1 MNEDTLETENRDG
14 YIQLPTGENQNCFGC
29 SLKNKS
35 GLQMK
40 FYATEKLDSVISWLT
55 VPDHLCGWS
64 NLVHGGVIS
73 TMLDEAMGW
82 AALIILKKLV
92 VSKSITVKFLK
103 PILIGKEIR
112 AEGMVKKI
120 NNEREA
126 VLQGYIYN
134 DENEICAQSSSLAS
148 LFSLETLRKRSVM
161 DEGMFRALE
170 KSMNIIP
177 TRKS

>member
-1 MNEDTLETENRDG
+1 MDENIRDN
-14 YIQLPTGENQNCFGC
+14 YIPLPTGENQNCFGC

-40 FYATEKLDSVISWLT
+40 FYAAEKLDSVISWLK

-64 NLVHGGVIS
+64 NLVHGGIIS

-92 VSKSITVKFLK
+92 VSKSITVDFIK
-103 PILIGKEIR
+103 PVLIGEEIS
-112 AEGMVKKI
+112 VKGIVNKI
-120 NNEREA
+120 NSEREA
-126 VLQGYIYN
+126 ILQGYIYN
-134 DENEICAQSSSLAS
+134 DESEICARSSSLAS
-148 LFSLETLRKRSVM
+148 LFSLETLRKMNVM

-170 KSMNIIP
+170 KYMNMSP
-177 TRKS
+177 TG

>member
-1 MNEDTLETENRDG
+1 MKTENRDG
-14 YIQLPTGENQNCFGC
+14 YILLPTGENQNCFGC

-40 FYATEKLDSVISWLT
+40 FYATEKLDSVISWLK

-64 NLVHGGVIS
+64 NLVHGGIIS

-92 VSKSITVKFLK
+92 VSKSITVDFIK
-103 PILIGKEIR
+103 PVLIGKEISVK
-112 AEGMVKKI
+112 GMVNKI

-126 VLQGYIYN
+126 ILQGYIYN
-134 DENEICAQSSSLAS
+134 DESEICARSSSLAS
-148 LFSLETLRKRSVM
+148 LFSLETLKKMNVM
-161 DEGMFRALE
+161 DEKMFRALE
-170 KSMNIIP
+170 KYMNISP